1 MIARR
6 TARALGRTGLLVLLG
21 VAGGC
26 ELETRPPSGSRR
38 DDSAVGEVVTVF
50 YRALAARD
58 TTGLRTVTFPA
69 GSAML
74 DATGDAVTLV
84 PITALLDVPG
94 RRTLGT
100 APRQVRT
107 EVRMDGGMAVVRVV
121 LVAPSADGAGE
132 VEATDV
138 LTLGRREGGWRI
150 AHSQL
155 GGWRTRSAP

>member
-6 TARALGRTGLLVLLG
+6 TARALGRAGLLALLG
-21 VAGGC
+21 VVGGC
-26 ELETRPPSGSRR
+26 DLETRPPSGSRR
-38 DDSAVGEVVTVF
+38 DDSAVGVVVTDF

-58 TTGLRTVTFPA
+58 STALRATTFLA

-84 PITALLDVPG
+84 PITALLAVPE

-121 LVAPSADGAGE
+121 LVVPSDDGAGE
-132 VEATDV
+132 LEATDV

-155 GGWRTRSAP
+155 GGWRARSAP

>member
-6 TARALGRTGLLVLLG
+6 IVGVPGRAGLLALLG
-21 VAGGC
+21 MVAGC

-38 DDSAVGEVVTVF
+38 DDSAVGEVVADF

-58 TTGLRTVTFPA
+58 SAGLRAATFVA

-74 DATGDAVTLV
+74 DATGTTVTLV
-84 PITALLDVPG
+84 PVMAVLDVPE

-121 LVAPSADGAGE
+121 LAAPSDDGAGE
-132 VEATDV
+132 LEATDV
-138 LTLGRREGGWRI
+138 LTLGRREGQWRI
-150 AHSQL
+150 AHSQF
-155 GGWRTRSAP
+155 GGWRARSAP

>member
-1 MIARR
+1 
-6 TARALGRTGLLVLLG
+6 VG
-21 VAGGC
+21 V
-26 ELETRPPSGSRR
+26 
-38 DDSAVGEVVTVF
+38 VVNEF

-58 TTGLRTVTFPA
+58 SAALRAVTFVA

-74 DATGDAVTLV
+74 DATGSAVTLV
-84 PITALLDVPG
+84 PIAALLDVPE

-107 EVRMDGGMAVVRVV
+107 EVRMDGGMATVRVV
-121 LVAPSADGAGE
+121 LAAPSDDGAGE
-132 VEATDV
+132 LEATDV

-150 AHSQL
+150 AHSQM